1 VQDCD
6 RPRPILS
13 SLHEDPACAEIID
26 DFVVGVSE
34 RVDHLQDA
42 DSKGDLRELAS
53 LAAQLAVDAR
63 TAGFES
69 LAELA
74 TAVERACGGRAEKPA
89 HDGVVAITEVARRIR
104 LGHRGAMT

>member
-1 VQDCD
+1 MQDCD

-13 SLHEDPACAEIID
+13 SLHEDPACVEVID
-26 DFVVGVSE
+26 DFVIGVSE

-42 DSKGDLRELAS
+42 DSKGDLRELGS
-53 LAAQLAVDAR
+53 LAAQLALDAR

-69 LAELA
+69 LADLA
-74 TAVERACGGRAEKPA
+74 VAVDRACAEGAAKPG

-104 LGHRGAMT
+104 LGHRGAMS